1 VRRRECGLERAQVTR
16 GSIGAAAIAERDARS
31 STRDVAESPAMLPA
45 AAFVL
50 FLPAPSPAVV
60 APASAAIAVAPA
72 VPAAVAAE
80 RPPDPAA
87 LAREAQGVQRADVL
101 AWRRY
106 RFHRAEKVEELTQ
119 EGSVAETHVMEHE
132 ITPLQTSFDERL
144 LRIDGRE
151 PTDDEVRDAR
161 RKGSFQKHYETLLE
175 GAEEEGSGGYSVMA
189 LLRLSGYAYAGL
201 ETIQGVPCHRLD
213 FTASEPPSDGDL
225 AARIAAAMQGTLWL
239 SVEGL
244 HLVRARADSAR
255 EVGAAIGLFRL
266 HALRFAVDAAA
277 VAPDV
282 WLPTEVMVETRMRLV
297 VVGVR
302 RRRTFSY
309 SEYDPAPARFPKGP
323 PLPTPGG

>member
-1 VRRRECGLERAQVTR
+1 VRAQVTR
-16 GSIGAAAIAERDARS
+16 GSIGAAAIAEREART
-31 STRDVAESPAMLPA
+31 STRDVAESGPMLPA

-50 FLPAPSPAVV
+50 LLPAPSPAVV
-60 APASAAIAVAPA
+60 APAPGAVAA
-72 VPAAVAAE
+72 AASPAAVPEAAE

-87 LAREAQGVQRADVL
+87 LAREAQRVQRADVL

-106 RFHRAEKVEELTQ
+106 RFHRVERVEELTQ
-119 EGSVAETHVMEHE
+119 EGSVSETQVMEYE

-144 LRIDGRE
+144 LRVDGQE

-189 LLRLSGYAYAGL
+189 LLKLSGYAYAGL

-255 EVGAAIGLFRL
+255 EVGAAIGLFRM

-282 WLPTEVMVETRMRLV
+282 WLPTEVVVETRMRLV

-309 SEYDPAPARFPKGP
+309 SEYDPSPARFPKGP
-323 PLPTPGG
+323 PLPAPGG